1 MLSPEIH
8 AERRAQLARTVDG
21 PILLVGNGDRPRNL
35 PMSTVAFRQDSSFLY
50 FTGCTHAGAAVTL
63 IDGRETLYLPVPAED
78 DALWHGVSH
87 TIEELGA
94 ALGFQNVRPSSMLET
109 DTAAVDGIA
118 TIAIPDLRQTQRASQ
133 VSGMP
138 LEFGSRNGDDRLI
151 DAIIQM
157 RRRLSEAEL
166 HEMRQTA
173 EVTRAAHLAAMAATR
188 PGVHEREIAAAFQYE
203 VSRAGLRLAY
213 PSIVTVRGEVLHNFE
228 YVNTLASGQ
237 LLLLDGGAEAA
248 TGYATDV
255 TRTWPVSGQFS
266 PRQRAAYD
274 AVLQAQQESIA
285 LVRSGT
291 RYRDVHTQSSRVL
304 ATFLADEGLLTCD
317 PDTAV
322 ETGAHALFFPHG
334 VGHLLGLDVHD
345 LENFGDRAAYP
356 EHRSRSSQFGT
367 GYLRLDLDLE
377 PGMVVTVEP
386 GFYVVPAILEDT
398 DLRTRFSALVD
409 FERAASWAG
418 FGGIRIEDDV
428 VVTTGDPEVLS
439 AAIPKDPDAVC
450 AAVGG

>member
-8 AERRAQLARTVDG
+8 AERRRKLAAAMGCPV
-21 PILLVGNGDRPRNL
+21 LLMGNGDRPRNL

-50 FTGCTHAGAAVTL
+50 FTGCTHSGAALTL
-63 IDGRETLYLPVPAED
+63 IDGHETLYLPEPAED
-78 DALWHGVSH
+78 DALWHGVSL
-87 TIEELGA
+87 TIEEMGA
-94 ALGFQNVRPSSMLET
+94 AIGFKDVRPSHRLEA
-109 DTAAVDGIA
+109 DTESIEQIA
-118 TIAIPDLRQTQRASQ
+118 TIAVPDLAQTQRAGRISRL
-133 VSGMP
+133 P
-138 LEFGSRNGDDRLI
+138 LQFGRQNGDDRLI
-151 DAIIQM
+151 SAIIQM
-157 RRRLSEAEL
+157 RRRLSDAEL
-166 HEMRQTA
+166 REMRDTA
-173 EVTRAAHLAAMAATR
+173 KTTRAAHLSAMAATR

-203 VSRAGLRLAY
+203 VNRAGLTLAY
-213 PSIVTVRGEVLHNFE
+213 PSIVTVRGEILHNFE
-228 YVNTLASGQ
+228 YTNTLSEGQ

-255 TRTWPVSGQFS
+255 TRTWPVSGHFT

-274 AVLQAQQESIA
+274 AVLHAQRESIDI
-285 LVRSGT
+285 VRQGT
-291 RYRDVHTQSSRVL
+291 RYRDVHMKSSHVL
-304 ATFLADEGLLTCD
+304 ARFLADEGLLRCD
-317 PDTAV
+317 PETAV

-356 EHRSRSSQFGT
+356 ENRSRSTQFGT

-386 GFYVVPAILEDT
+386 GFYVVPAILSDSN
-398 DLRTRFSALVD
+398 LREQFASLVD
-409 FERAASWAG
+409 FDRASAWSG

-428 VVTTGDPEVLS
+428 VVTTDKPEVLTAS
-439 AAIPKDPDAVC
+439 IPKDPEAVC